1 MGNLKVG
8 NVEFESNVFLAPMAG
23 ITDTVFRRLIRKY
36 APKAPLYTEMISSE
50 ALVIKPDVI
59 LTKSDPC
66 EYPVI
71 YQISGHKPHLM
82 AKAAKILESKAT
94 VIDINMGCPVN
105 KVVKGSDGSAL
116 MKNPTL
122 ASQIIT
128 AVKNAVDIPVSV
140 KTRLGWDMKSK
151 NYIEFSKMVEDS
163 GADMIMVHGRTR
175 SQMYA
180 ETANW
185 EEIGEVKQNVKI
197 PVIAN
202 GDIVS
207 VESAKKCL
215 EISGCDGISIGRGTL
230 GDMELIGRIENYLK
244 TGFVKNPP
252 SVEDRLN
259 TAVEHARMEI
269 ALRGERVG
277 LKFMRKFFAWY
288 VSGVKN
294 AAKHRFDLVRVDTL
308 AAAEKIFEEI
318 VEEQKSGVL

>member
-1 MGNLKVG
+1 MGGLRVRDI
-8 NVEFESNVFLAPMAG
+8 EFDSNVFLAPMAG
-23 ITDTVFRRLIRKY
+23 ITDTVFRQLIRKY

-50 ALVIKPDVI
+50 GLAVKQDIVLVKAE
-59 LTKSDPC
+59 KN

-82 AKAAKILESKAT
+82 EKKKKILEPRAT
-94 VIDINMGCPVN
+94 MIDINMGCPVN

-116 MKNPTL
+116 MKNPKL
-122 ASQIIT
+122 ASEIIT
-128 AVKNAVDIPVSV
+128 AVREAVNIPVSV

-151 NYIEFSKMVEDS
+151 NYLEFSKMVEDS

-185 EEIGEVKQNVKI
+185 EEIGKVKQNVSI

-207 VESAKKCL
+207 VETAKKCL
-215 EISGCDGISIGRGTL
+215 EISGCDGIAVGRGTL
-230 GDMELIGRIENYLK
+230 GDMKLIGRIESYLK
-244 TGFVKNPP
+244 DGVVKPP
-252 SVEDRLN
+252 PTVEDKLK
-259 TAVEHARMEI
+259 TALEHARMEI

-288 VSGVKN
+288 VTGVKN
-294 AAKHRFDLVRVDTL
+294 AAKYRFELVRVEKL
-308 AAAEKIFEEI
+308 SEAEEIFERI
-318 VEEQKSGVL
+318 LEEQKTGVL